1 MITADVG
8 VKRFTNPDAHWN
20 AVTVIERATPAK
32 SESGAR
38 IGITSAACPDDDG
51 TRNAIGMLTRN
62 ARIANTPVDV
72 PETFCSIQLRMVSGM
87 YELRMTTVIRRASTM
102 LNAAPGKADPPPMI
116 VATVLSSAKRPMTHI
131 MTAISMKR

>member
-8 VKRFTNPDAHWN
+8 VKRLTNPDAHWN

-38 IGITSAACPDDDG
+38 IGITRAACPDEDG

-62 ARIANTPVDV
+62 ARMANTPVDV
-72 PETFCSIQLRMVSGM
+72 PETFCSIQLRIVSVM
-87 YELRMTTVIRRASTM
+87 YELRMTTVIPRASTM
-102 LNAAPGKADPPPMI
+102 ISAAPRKSDAPARI
-116 VATVLSSAKRPMTHI
+116 
-131 MTAISMKR
+131 